1 MATVTKGKLM
11 TRHNMKQLNV
21 AEAKA
26 KFYALVDAAARGHG
40 AIIGK
45 SGTPVAMLVP
55 FDTGK
60 RTPIKYGTLKGK
72 IWIAENFHDPL
83 PDDVL
88 DAFARPTLKE
98 LLLADEPR
106 AEIPFARRDRHHRR
120 IRRNPF
126 SNDPG

>member
-1 MATVTKGKLM
+1 V
-11 TRHNMKQLNV
+11 
-21 AEAKA
+21 
-26 KFYALVDAAARGHG
+26 
-40 AIIGK
+40 IIAK

-106 AEIPFARRDRHHRR
+106 AEIPFARRDDITGAFGEIRFQMIQVDALGGLIGGQRFITPRSRR
-120 IRRNPF
+120 RSRAPRALRRPR
-126 SNDPG
+126 GWRI